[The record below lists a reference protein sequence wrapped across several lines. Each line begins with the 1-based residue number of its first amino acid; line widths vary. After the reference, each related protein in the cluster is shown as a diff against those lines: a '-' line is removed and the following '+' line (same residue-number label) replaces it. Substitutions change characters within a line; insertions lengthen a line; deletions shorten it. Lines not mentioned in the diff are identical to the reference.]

1 MSKNLA
7 AVRRTCEKQLP
18 ATIRSDEDAAFHG
31 IREDGRGRRYAA
43 AGALRRD
50 GRPRRRTGRQ
60 RCVPR
65 RRRSVRDGG
74 SRELRGPPGRGQPG
88 RRTVRRGQGGRR
100 RLGDHAVRHSRG
112 GSGRS
117 AGVRRAAREVLA
129 RGDRDL
135 DPAPDLHGPGGAR
148 RLNGAHYAG
157 IVPAETSSDDPTE
170 AIIAAWRAESARLVG
185 ALTRMTRDV
194 ELAEDLAQDALVA
207 ALEQWPQT
215 GVPENPIAWLM
226 TTAKRRGIDHFRRAD
241 SLRRKIAELDHAGG
255 GEEQEMPDL
264 DAQVD
269 YIEDDVLRL
278 IFLSC
283 HPSLTAESRAALTL
297 RLVGGLTTAEIARGF
312 LATESTM
319 GQRIS
324 RAKKTLSEAHAEFEM
339 PTGPE
344 RTRRLDDVMAVIYLI
359 FNEGYT
365 ATAGEDWMR
374 PDLSSEGM
382 RLARMLSA
390 LTPEE
395 PEVLRPQGPVGVPG
409 ARRPPPRPAAGAP
422 VLLEAQDRT
431 RWDQLLIRRGLAA
444 LSAAEQLAARGK
456 PVGTYFLQASIAAQ
470 HARAGRAEDTN
481 WRRIAALY
489 DVLAEAAPG
498 PVVEVNR
505 AVAHGRAFGPDAGL
519 AVLAELDAGVLGDS
533 PLVPSVRGD
542 LLERAGLH
550 AQASAA
556 FA

>member
-1 MSKNLA
+1 
-7 AVRRTCEKQLP
+7 
-18 ATIRSDEDAAFHG
+18 
-31 IREDGRGRRYAA
+31 
-43 AGALRRD
+43 
-50 GRPRRRTGRQ
+50 
-60 RCVPR
+60 
-65 RRRSVRDGG
+65 
-74 SRELRGPPGRGQPG
+74 
-88 RRTVRRGQGGRR
+88 
-100 RLGDHAVRHSRG
+100 
-112 GSGRS
+112 
-117 AGVRRAAREVLA
+117 
-129 RGDRDL
+129 
-135 DPAPDLHGPGGAR
+135 
-148 RLNGAHYAG
+148 
-157 IVPAETSSDDPTE
+157 VPAASNTDDPTE

-207 ALEQWPQT
+207 ALEQWPTT

-241 SLRRKIAELDHAGG
+241 NLRRKTAELDHARA
-255 GEEQEMPDL
+255 GEEKAMPDL

-283 HPSLTAESRAALTL
+283 HPSLTPESRAALTL

-324 RAKKTLSEAHAEFEM
+324 RAKKTLSQAHAGFEL

-344 RTRRLDDVMAVIYLI
+344 RTKRLDDVMAVIYLI

-374 PDLSSEGM
+374 PDLADEGM
-382 RLARMLSA
+382 RLARMLAA
-390 LTPEE
+390 LAPHE
-395 PEVLRPQGPVGVPG
+395 PEVLGLQALLEIQGSRMP
-409 ARRPPPRPAAGAP
+409 ARLDEHGAP
-422 VLLEAQDRT
+422 VLLEAQDRK
-431 RWDQLLIRRGLAA
+431 RWDQLLIRRGMAA
-444 LSAAEQLAARGK
+444 LHQAELLAARGK
-456 PVGTYFLQASIAAQ
+456 PVGKYFLQASIAAQ
-470 HARAGRAEDTN
+470 HASAQRAEDTN

-489 DVLAEAAPG
+489 DILAQAAPG

-519 AVLAELDAGVLGDS
+519 AVLEDLDADVLTDS

-542 LLERAGLH
+542 LLERARLH
-550 AQASAA
+550 AQAGEAFTEAA
-556 FA
+556 ARTRNESERAVLRSRAELNLTRASTT